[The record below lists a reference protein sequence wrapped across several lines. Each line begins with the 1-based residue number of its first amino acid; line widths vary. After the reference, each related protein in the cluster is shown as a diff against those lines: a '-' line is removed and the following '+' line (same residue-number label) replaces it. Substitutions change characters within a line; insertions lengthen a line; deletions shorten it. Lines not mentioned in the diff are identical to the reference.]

1 MFAKICALALI
12 CVATVQAGYPL
23 YKQCDSRW
31 GSDRLGSNS
40 KTVCSAGC
48 LISSVSMVLNGCGR
62 TISGAA
68 ATPKTLNNYLTNNGG
83 YAQGDNFI
91 WGSVATFELSYLGQ
105 TGDHYATR
113 NYFSSGHAVILNV
126 NYGTHWVVM
135 TGESG
140 TNFLVNDPGF
150 SRTSYTSGDVRNAA
164 IFKRPADCNAL
175 L

>member
-31 GSDRLGSNS
+31 GSDRLGSSSN
-40 KTVCSAGC
+40 TVCSAGC
-48 LISSVSMVLNGCGR
+48 LMSSVSMVLNGCGR

-91 WGSVATFELSYLGQ
+91 WDSVATFELSYLGQ

-126 NYGTHWVVM
+126 N
-135 TGESG
+135 
-140 TNFLVNDPGF
+140 
-150 SRTSYTSGDVRNAA
+150 
-164 IFKRPADCNAL
+164 
-175 L
+175 